1 MVLTGHEVFVHY
13 LGAIML
19 RVDVSGHGEPGL

>member
-1 MVLTGHEVFVHY
+1 MVLTRNEMFVHY

-19 RVDVSGHGEPGL
+19 RVNVSGHGEPGL